1 MLEILNMD
9 LINIYKVRDL
19 CSLFELTTYVD
30 VMSYFFEMSI
40 DCPTIRNN
48 PRPGQDPFGDDW
60 GECGSAA
67 VRNLHHTV
75 PAAVPFYIWPRTP
88 NAPLSIAHGG
98 TFGGNIC
105 LTSVFG
111 SDMHYQL

>member
-1 MLEILNMD
+1 MTIGIAQPAKIIRDQGKIHLRMIGVSVALLRSETSIIQYL
-9 LINIYKVRDL
+9 LLCLSIYGPEHPMV
-19 CSLFELTTYVD
+19 
-30 VMSYFFEMSI
+30 
-40 DCPTIRNN
+40 
-48 PRPGQDPFGDDW
+48 
-60 GECGSAA
+60 
-67 VRNLHHTV
+67 
-75 PAAVPFYIWPRTP
+75 